1 MAEGRNRMVNRLRGT
16 RAGEYL
22 DLRRRVRRLEA
33 EVQECRALNI
43 RLAELTDIVTGC
55 CFRWPPVTRRSWRS
69 CSTSTAR
76 ASEPP
81 MASQVFLHIGLPKT
95 GTTYLQSVLWG
106 SKAALAADGFLL
118 PGRGHREHLW
128 AALELQERPHL
139 EQRHPKAPGTLA
151 RLVKAV
157 NRHKGPAILTHEFM
171 CGAGR
176 EQARGLIESLAP
188 AEVHVVITAR
198 DTLGMLT
205 SGWAE
210 YVKNG
215 GTKPLA
221 EMHGDRLGGQAE
233 FGWRTWDLGGVLRR
247 WARHVPPQQVH
258 VLPMPGPGAPRDQ
271 HWRNFAGVL
280 GLDPDRYDAP
290 EEPRNPALGVVQIEL
305 LRRVNPHLTA
315 FRKPVDRG
323 TWIRGYLAEG
333 HLVRQEG
340 ERLGADDAQVA
351 DSRERADRAVR
362 IIERRGYHVVG
373 DVESLR
379 VPADLPPRP
388 RPDTVSN
395 EALLASA
402 TTLVA
407 DLLADVRRIA
417 REGPP
422 DMTTGA

>member
-1 MAEGRNRMVNRLRGT
+1 
-16 RAGEYL
+16 
-22 DLRRRVRRLEA
+22 
-33 EVQECRALNI
+33 
-43 RLAELTDIVTGC
+43 
-55 CFRWPPVTRRSWRS
+55 
-69 CSTSTAR
+69 
-76 ASEPP
+76 

-95 GTTYLQSVLWG
+95 GTTYLQSVLWDA
-106 SKAALAADGFLL
+106 KAALARDGYLL

-128 AALELQERPHL
+128 AALELQGRPNLER
-139 EQRHPKAPGTLA
+139 RHPKAPGTLA

-157 NRHKGPAILTHEFM
+157 NRHQGPAILTHEFM

-176 EQARGLIESLAP
+176 DQARRLVESLAP
-188 AEVHVVITAR
+188 AEVHVVVTAR

-205 SGWAE
+205 AGWAE

-221 EMHGDRLGGQAE
+221 EMRGNRLGGQGE
-233 FGWRTWDLGGVLRR
+233 FGWRTWDLAGVLRR
-247 WARHVPPQQVH
+247 WGRQVPAEQVH

-315 FRKPVDRG
+315 FRRPVDRG

-333 HLVRQEG
+333 HLVRQDG
-340 ERLGADDAQVA
+340 ERLGADEVQVA
-351 DSRERADRAVR
+351 ECRKRAERAVGM
-362 IIERRGYHVVG
+362 ILRRGYRVVG
-373 DVESLR
+373 DVESLL

-388 RPDTVSN
+388 HPDTVSN
-395 EALLASA
+395 AALLASA
-402 TTLVA
+402 TTLIA
-407 DLLADVRRIA
+407 EMLADVRRIA
-417 REGPP
+417 RDDPP
-422 DMTTGA
+422 DMTEGV

>member
-1 MAEGRNRMVNRLRGT
+1 
-16 RAGEYL
+16 
-22 DLRRRVRRLEA
+22 
-33 EVQECRALNI
+33 
-43 RLAELTDIVTGC
+43 
-55 CFRWPPVTRRSWRS
+55 
-69 CSTSTAR
+69 
-76 ASEPP
+76 

-95 GTTYLQSVLWG
+95 GTTYLQSVLWDA
-106 SKAALAADGFLL
+106 KAALARDGYLL

-128 AALELQERPHL
+128 AALELQGRPNLER
-139 EQRHPKAPGTLA
+139 RHPTAPGTLA

-157 NRHKGPAILTHEFM
+157 NRHQGPAILTHEFM

-176 EQARGLIESLAP
+176 DQARRLVESLAP
-188 AEVHVVITAR
+188 AEVHIVVTAR

-205 SGWAE
+205 AGWAE

-221 EMHGDRLGGQAE
+221 EMRGNRLGGQGE

-247 WARHVPPQQVH
+247 WGRQVPAEQVH

-315 FRKPVDRG
+315 FRRPVDRG

-333 HLVRQEG
+333 HLVRQDG
-340 ERLGADDAQVA
+340 ERLGADEVQVA
-351 DSRERADRAVR
+351 ECRERAERAVGM
-362 IIERRGYHVVG
+362 ILRRGYRVVG
-373 DVESLR
+373 DVESLL

-388 RPDTVSN
+388 HPDTVSN
-395 EALLASA
+395 AALLASA
-402 TTLVA
+402 TTLIA
-407 DLLADVRRIA
+407 EMLADVRRIA
-417 REGPP
+417 RDDPP
-422 DMTTGA
+422 DMTEGV